1 MLSSK
6 QYIQMLNAKLKRFSS
21 SQSEWK
27 QFLITSGKMYKY
39 SFTDSVSIYTQK
51 PNATACAEIA
61 TWKKATNR
69 RVIRT
74 SEAIGLVYSNDNV
87 NVTNIR
93 YVFDIS
99 DTAKVNE
106 QSKTPYLWQINSIS
120 EKRVYNELKQAY
132 GITEAI
138 NLEEAVKKIVR
149 ERIAYLTNDFKSN
162 IIQSVEGSAAA
173 DLDNYAL
180 TAVCERFAC
189 ESATYA
195 ILNRCGIEY
204 DADFSDLYNFDTI
217 NSIVAVGGIINQT
230 SEEVLRSIEKTMKA
244 MLKEEYYERIR
255 ETAQNENESDRGRGD
270 NIHPGRENG
279 DIPSVLGRTGGDDRY
294 RQVRQN
300 EAEISQG
307 SSADNIRTD
316 ALGER
321 ADETSSDG
329 ERTVRGENTELREHE
344 LGEIRSDGRTAEQ
357 QSIGMDENLQHPA
370 QNGGGTGAERDS
382 LRITEQETAVSSEN
396 DTVVSLSE
404 ENEITETLT
413 GEEIQIILRYDRF
426 LKHSKSEIAGFFL
439 SDSNEVNRAEYLKS
453 AYDEA
458 YTEIMVGDQRYGY
471 HNDIH
476 GLELWKGPSYLSMT
490 ANMHFSWDC
499 VADIVND
506 MINSHEY
513 LSADE
518 LDKQADYV
526 DVEPQK
532 EENGEQLTF
541 FDMDLPAVSEGYVLP
556 VESIN
561 PEHFDNLLRLGS
573 IRSNNSRQTIIAY
586 FKKPGHTTEEKAEYL
601 KSQYLTHYRTGEI
614 NDTAFG
620 IKSLDNKLSAYFSE
634 SGITLKAGDSV
645 FSVGGKAENI
655 SWADAADR
663 IQKMLD
669 EGTYAPQSVLDSAR
683 EIEAKA
689 VANRVW
695 ETWRNQSE
703 DANIKLDIDDSG
715 FTHTSETIGYIAE
728 KLLNDREWLEKTAD
742 AYMRYA
748 YKWQADRS
756 LQSFN
761 GYIYNPVTVSVEL
774 AELKKEEINY
784 TAQDYVPFPATPF
797 VNTDHIEMYFRKNG
811 HIEGAKKNINEYF
824 TTHIDTKAQAA
835 FLKNIYDNSG
845 SMSGEFDF
853 NAISTVKSGAV
864 FKLSVDGV
872 PADEAAVSWNECAKI
887 VFKSIKN
894 DRYLKPSFAVTEN
907 IKTTAK
913 AEVYDEQPVKLREV
927 VIDLTPSHNDEE
939 LPADYYSAYIGKE
952 FTYEGREYKVDTV
965 NWYNARVQDM
975 TMLKSVRY
983 PIFRSMPVSD
993 VIQAIDNGQLA
1004 EKEKIAAIDYSMTA
1018 SDYTNLGGEKS
1029 RFKTNIEAIK
1039 LLHKI
1044 ETEGRNAT
1052 AEEQIVL
1059 AKYVGWGGIS
1069 AAFNADN
1076 NAWSNEYKEL
1086 SETLTPTEYS
1096 AARESTMT
1104 AFYTEP
1110 QIISAVYEGLR
1121 NIGFNGGNILDPAA
1135 GTGNFFGAMPS
1146 EMREKSKLYGV
1157 ELDSISARIAKQ
1169 LYQSANITEG
1179 AYEKRVLNDNFY
1191 DAAISNVPFGQFKV
1205 HDKRYDSLNLNIHD
1219 YFFAKS
1225 LDKVRPGGIIAFIT
1239 TSGTLDKS
1247 SSKFRTYMA
1256 ERAELLGAVRLPN
1269 TAFKSVAGTEVTS
1282 DIIFLQKRDKIQSV
1296 NNDNCEWLGISSD
1309 ENGIP
1314 MNSYFVNHPDMIIGE
1329 MKQGVEYSMYGD
1341 PDATACVAPEGY
1353 DIYGHLR
1360 SAVISIEGEYV
1371 PYTPQQDEIK
1381 YGELKKETI
1390 PADENVDNY
1399 TYTLYNENVYYRE
1412 NSIMTKVDRG
1422 ADRIAALIDLKSITR
1437 RLLQQQLQGYD
1448 QSEIDNTR
1456 KELNEHYDDF
1466 IKKYGYVNS
1475 KVNATAFSADS
1486 SYYLLCSLERYD
1498 KTDNTYI
1505 GKSDIFTKNT
1515 IRPIKTVV
1523 SVSTAV
1529 ESIGVSL
1536 CEKGCIDIPY
1546 MAELCGLSE
1555 EQTIKDCID
1564 AGAIYKVPPFPPRPD
1579 KADVYVTADE
1589 YLSGNIREKLSFAKT
1604 AVLSD
1609 KEYEHNVEALEKVM
1623 PTPLTASDIDIRI
1636 GVTWMDMKY
1645 YDDFIHDT
1653 FDAYGGWR
1661 TRINTRYSPVTGE
1674 FNVSNKNSEMTNIKV
1689 NSEYGTNRMNALQIF
1704 EHTLNQR
1711 TVKVYDRIIDV
1722 DGKVKSVLNS
1732 KETEAAQEKQELI
1745 KEAFSNWI
1753 YRDPVR
1759 RQDIVDKYNELFNSV
1774 RPRTY
1779 DGSHLV
1785 LHGASD
1791 KYKLFD
1797 HQRNALAR
1805 TLYGG
1810 NTLLAHVVGA
1820 GKTFEMVASAMESK
1834 YIGVCHKSLICV
1846 PNHIVGQIA
1855 SDFMELYPG
1864 ANILVATEKDFE
1876 MKNRKLLCSKIA
1888 TGDYDAVIIGH
1899 SQLLKIPLSYER
1911 QKEYIRQDIQQLE
1924 NAIQEM
1930 SGRYLDD
1937 GQKYSVKQLEKMK
1950 KSYETRLEKLTDNE
1964 VDDVVTFEELGV
1976 DRIYIDEAHMF
1987 KNLYMPTKMSNVAGI
2002 QTTEAKKSSDLY
2014 YKCKYLDEITGGKG
2028 VVFATGTPVSNS
2040 MTELYTMMRYLQAGT
2055 LQRFGLQHFDAW
2067 AANYADI
2074 TTAME
2079 LAPEGN
2085 SYRLRTRFARFHNL
2099 PELMTIFKECAD
2111 IKTADDLEL
2120 NVPDA
2125 VFENI
2130 AAEPTSEQKKLMKGL
2145 SERATKI
2152 HNKLVDPTEDNMLK
2166 ITSDGRK
2173 IGLDQRLINPLLPDE
2188 ENTKVNLCVDKVYD
2202 IWQNTAKDRLTQL
2215 IFCDFST
2222 PKNDGSFNLY
2232 DDVRDKLIEKG
2243 VPEEE
2248 IAYIH
2253 DYNTDIKKQT
2263 LFAKVRKGDVRV
2275 LLGSTAKCG
2284 AGTNVQDKLIALH
2297 HLDCPWRPADL
2308 EQREGRIIRQGNQN
2322 DKVYVYRYVTKDTF
2336 DAYLYQIIENKQKG
2350 ISQIMTSKTPVRNCE
2365 DVDEAVLNY
2374 SEVKALCTGNPLI
2387 KERMELEID
2396 TSKLKR
2402 LQSAY
2407 LSEKYSLEDKLLK
2420 VYPQRKADAE
2430 KYIANTGIDAESYK
2444 QYSEEFTEIMI
2455 NGTVFTDKKEAAN
2468 ALLHTIRTVGSTDL
2482 LKIGTY
2488 KGFDMKVSFDGAYGV
2503 YYVTM
2508 IGKARYNWQVGQDA
2522 FGNLTRMEN
2531 TLKAI
2536 GSVHEKAM
2544 HDLDVINRDI
2554 ASAEEFIHTPWSRE
2568 TELSEKSAR
2577 LREVDR
2583 LIAAAEHNSTDVT
2596 TENAEQS
2603 EDEEQEM

>member
-1 MLSSK
+1 
-6 QYIQMLNAKLKRFSS
+6 
-21 SQSEWK
+21 
-27 QFLITSGKMYKY
+27 
-39 SFTDSVSIYTQK
+39 
-51 PNATACAEIA
+51 
-61 TWKKATNR
+61 
-69 RVIRT
+69 
-74 SEAIGLVYSNDNV
+74 
-87 NVTNIR
+87 
-93 YVFDIS
+93 
-99 DTAKVNE
+99 
-106 QSKTPYLWQINSIS
+106 
-120 EKRVYNELKQAY
+120 
-132 GITEAI
+132 
-138 NLEEAVKKIVR
+138 
-149 ERIAYLTNDFKSN
+149 
-162 IIQSVEGSAAA
+162 
-173 DLDNYAL
+173 
-180 TAVCERFAC
+180 
-189 ESATYA
+189 
-195 ILNRCGIEY
+195 
-204 DADFSDLYNFDTI
+204 
-217 NSIVAVGGIINQT
+217 
-230 SEEVLRSIEKTMKA
+230 
-244 MLKEEYYERIR
+244 
-255 ETAQNENESDRGRGD
+255 
-270 NIHPGRENG
+270 
-279 DIPSVLGRTGGDDRY
+279 
-294 RQVRQN
+294 
-300 EAEISQG
+300 
-307 SSADNIRTD
+307 
-316 ALGER
+316 
-321 ADETSSDG
+321 
-329 ERTVRGENTELREHE
+329 
-344 LGEIRSDGRTAEQ
+344 
-357 QSIGMDENLQHPA
+357 
-370 QNGGGTGAERDS
+370 
-382 LRITEQETAVSSEN
+382 
-396 DTVVSLSE
+396 
-404 ENEITETLT
+404 
-413 GEEIQIILRYDRF
+413 
-426 LKHSKSEIAGFFL
+426 
-439 SDSNEVNRAEYLKS
+439 
-453 AYDEA
+453 
-458 YTEIMVGDQRYGY
+458 
-471 HNDIH
+471 
-476 GLELWKGPSYLSMT
+476 
-490 ANMHFSWDC
+490 
-499 VADIVND
+499 
-506 MINSHEY
+506 
-513 LSADE
+513 
-518 LDKQADYV
+518 
-526 DVEPQK
+526 
-532 EENGEQLTF
+532 
-541 FDMDLPAVSEGYVLP
+541 
-556 VESIN
+556 
-561 PEHFDNLLRLGS
+561 
-573 IRSNNSRQTIIAY
+573 
-586 FKKPGHTTEEKAEYL
+586 
-601 KSQYLTHYRTGEI
+601 
-614 NDTAFG
+614 
-620 IKSLDNKLSAYFSE
+620 
-634 SGITLKAGDSV
+634 
-645 FSVGGKAENI
+645 
-655 SWADAADR
+655 
-663 IQKMLD
+663 
-669 EGTYAPQSVLDSAR
+669 
-683 EIEAKA
+683 
-689 VANRVW
+689 
-695 ETWRNQSE
+695 
-703 DANIKLDIDDSG
+703 
-715 FTHTSETIGYIAE
+715 
-728 KLLNDREWLEKTAD
+728 
-742 AYMRYA
+742 
-748 YKWQADRS
+748 
-756 LQSFN
+756 
-761 GYIYNPVTVSVEL
+761 
-774 AELKKEEINY
+774 
-784 TAQDYVPFPATPF
+784 
-797 VNTDHIEMYFRKNG
+797 
-811 HIEGAKKNINEYF
+811 
-824 TTHIDTKAQAA
+824 
-835 FLKNIYDNSG
+835 
-845 SMSGEFDF
+845 
-853 NAISTVKSGAV
+853 
-864 FKLSVDGV
+864 
-872 PADEAAVSWNECAKI
+872 
-887 VFKSIKN
+887 
-894 DRYLKPSFAVTEN
+894 
-907 IKTTAK
+907 
-913 AEVYDEQPVKLREV
+913 
-927 VIDLTPSHNDEE
+927 
-939 LPADYYSAYIGKE
+939 
-952 FTYEGREYKVDTV
+952 
-965 NWYNARVQDM
+965 
-975 TMLKSVRY
+975 
-983 PIFRSMPVSD
+983 
-993 VIQAIDNGQLA
+993 
-1004 EKEKIAAIDYSMTA
+1004 
-1018 SDYTNLGGEKS
+1018 
-1029 RFKTNIEAIK
+1029 
-1039 LLHKI
+1039 
-1044 ETEGRNAT
+1044 
-1052 AEEQIVL
+1052 
-1059 AKYVGWGGIS
+1059 
-1069 AAFNADN
+1069 
-1076 NAWSNEYKEL
+1076 
-1086 SETLTPTEYS
+1086 
-1096 AARESTMT
+1096 
-1104 AFYTEP
+1104 
-1110 QIISAVYEGLR
+1110 
-1121 NIGFNGGNILDPAA
+1121 
-1135 GTGNFFGAMPS
+1135 
-1146 EMREKSKLYGV
+1146 
-1157 ELDSISARIAKQ
+1157 
-1169 LYQSANITEG
+1169 
-1179 AYEKRVLNDNFY
+1179 
-1191 DAAISNVPFGQFKV
+1191 
-1205 HDKRYDSLNLNIHD
+1205 
-1219 YFFAKS
+1219 
-1225 LDKVRPGGIIAFIT
+1225 
-1239 TSGTLDKS
+1239 
-1247 SSKFRTYMA
+1247 
-1256 ERAELLGAVRLPN
+1256 
-1269 TAFKSVAGTEVTS
+1269 
-1282 DIIFLQKRDKIQSV
+1282 
-1296 NNDNCEWLGISSD
+1296 
-1309 ENGIP
+1309 
-1314 MNSYFVNHPDMIIGE
+1314 
-1329 MKQGVEYSMYGD
+1329 
-1341 PDATACVAPEGY
+1341 
-1353 DIYGHLR
+1353 
-1360 SAVISIEGEYV
+1360 
-1371 PYTPQQDEIK
+1371 
-1381 YGELKKETI
+1381 
-1390 PADENVDNY
+1390 
-1399 TYTLYNENVYYRE
+1399 
-1412 NSIMTKVDRG
+1412 
-1422 ADRIAALIDLKSITR
+1422 
-1437 RLLQQQLQGYD
+1437 
-1448 QSEIDNTR
+1448 
-1456 KELNEHYDDF
+1456 
-1466 IKKYGYVNS
+1466 
-1475 KVNATAFSADS
+1475 
-1486 SYYLLCSLERYD
+1486 
-1498 KTDNTYI
+1498 
-1505 GKSDIFTKNT
+1505 
-1515 IRPIKTVV
+1515 
-1523 SVSTAV
+1523 
-1529 ESIGVSL
+1529 
-1536 CEKGCIDIPY
+1536 

-1689 NSEYGTNRMNALQIF
+1689 NSEYGTSRMNALQIF

-1711 TVKVYDRIIDV
+1711 TVKVYDRVIDV

-1753 YRDPVR
+1753 YRDPER

-2111 IKTADDLEL
+2111 IKTSDDLEL
-2120 NVPDA
+2120 NVPEA

-2444 QYSEEFTEIMI
+2444 QYSEEFTEITI

-2596 TENAEQS
+2596 TENAEQA

>member
-1 MLSSK
+1 MLTSK
-6 QYIQMLNAKLKRFSS
+6 QYHDLLKAKLRRFSRSQEEWKRFLETSS
-21 SQSEWK
+21 R
-27 QFLITSGKMYKY
+27 MYKY
-39 SFTDSVSIYTQK
+39 GFKESVSIFAQK
-51 PNATACAEIA
+51 PNATACAEIK

-74 SEAIGLVYSNDNV
+74 SEAIGLVYSTDNV
-87 NVTNIR
+87 NVTSIR
-93 YVFDIS
+93 YVFDIAN
-99 DTAKVNE
+99 TVKMNE
-106 QSKTPYLWQINSIS
+106 QSKTPYFWQIDNTS
-120 EKRVYNELKQAY
+120 EERVYNELKQAY
-132 GITEAI
+132 GVTDAI
-138 NLEEAVKKIVR
+138 NLEEAIKKIVR
-149 ERIAYLTNDFKSN
+149 ERIAYLTKDVQSN
-162 IIQSVEGSAAA
+162 IIKSVEGSAAEE
-173 DLDNYAL
+173 LDEFAL
-180 TAVCERFAC
+180 SAVCERFAG

-195 ILNRCGIEY
+195 ILHRCGIEY
-204 DADFSDLYNFDTI
+204 DADFSDIYNFDTVNAI
-217 NSIVAVGGIINQT
+217 TAVGDIINQT

-244 MLKEEYYERIR
+244 ILKEEYYERIR
-255 ETAQNENESDRGRGD
+255 ETARNDNESDRRRGD
-270 NIHPGRENG
+270 NIQIRQGNG
-279 DIPSVLGRTGGDDRY
+279 NISSVLGYEGGEDRH
-294 RQVRQN
+294 RQVRQD
-300 EAEISQG
+300 EAEISQRAETDTDDVQ
-307 SSADNIRTD
+307 SADDKRRAGAASAD
-316 ALGER
+316 SER
-321 ADETSSDG
+321 AVYQQSVG
-329 ERTVRGENTELREHE
+329 IRGEEQ
-344 LGEIRSDGRTAEQ
+344 GEVRSDGRIAEQ
-357 QSIGMDENLQHPA
+357 QSARMDENLQFA
-370 QNGGGTGAERDS
+370 ENDGRGTGTQRDS

-439 SDSNEVNRAEYLKS
+439 SDSNEINRAEYLKS

-490 ANMHFSWDC
+490 ANMHISWDC
-499 VADIVND
+499 AADIVND

-526 DVEPQK
+526 DIEPQK

-541 FDMDLPAVSEGYVLP
+541 FEMNLPAVTESSVLP
-556 VESIN
+556 VENIKS
-561 PEHFDNLLRLGS
+561 EHFDNLLRLGS
-573 IRSNNSRQTIIAY
+573 IKNRTPKES
-586 FKKPGHTTEEKAEYL
+586 KEPHTDYTE
-601 KSQYLTHYRTGEI
+601 
-614 NDTAFG
+614 
-620 IKSLDNKLSAYFSE
+620 
-634 SGITLKAGDSV
+634 
-645 FSVGGKAENI
+645 
-655 SWADAADR
+655 
-663 IQKMLD
+663 
-669 EGTYAPQSVLDSAR
+669 
-683 EIEAKA
+683 
-689 VANRVW
+689 
-695 ETWRNQSE
+695 
-703 DANIKLDIDDSG
+703 
-715 FTHTSETIGYIAE
+715 
-728 KLLNDREWLEKTAD
+728 
-742 AYMRYA
+742 
-748 YKWQADRS
+748 
-756 LQSFN
+756 
-761 GYIYNPVTVSVEL
+761 
-774 AELKKEEINY
+774 
-784 TAQDYVPFPATPF
+784 
-797 VNTDHIEMYFRKNG
+797 
-811 HIEGAKKNINEYF
+811 
-824 TTHIDTKAQAA
+824 
-835 FLKNIYDNSG
+835 
-845 SMSGEFDF
+845 
-853 NAISTVKSGAV
+853 
-864 FKLSVDGV
+864 
-872 PADEAAVSWNECAKI
+872 
-887 VFKSIKN
+887 
-894 DRYLKPSFAVTEN
+894 
-907 IKTTAK
+907 
-913 AEVYDEQPVKLREV
+913 
-927 VIDLTPSHNDEE
+927 
-939 LPADYYSAYIGKE
+939 YIGKE
-952 FTYEGREYKVDTV
+952 FEYENRKYKIDSINEGTV
-965 NWYNARVQDM
+965 SAQDM
-975 TMLKSVRY
+975 TMLETSRY
-983 PIFRSMPVSD
+983 PIFRVLDTETVLGIIREQPS
-993 VIQAIDNGQLA
+993 
-1004 EKEKIAAIDYSMTA
+1004 EKEKTL
-1018 SDYTNLGGEKS
+1018 SDYTLSSDDYSDLGGEKS
-1029 RFKTNIEAIK
+1029 RFRHNVEAIK
-1039 LLHKI
+1039 TLKAI
-1044 ETEGRNAT
+1044 ESENRNAT
-1052 AEEQIVL
+1052 PDEQKVL
-1059 AKYVGWGGIS
+1059 AKYVGWGGLS
-1069 AAFNADN
+1069 SAFNESN
-1076 NAWSNEYKEL
+1076 NAWADEHKEISDL
-1086 SETLTPTEYS
+1086 LTPDEY
-1096 AARESTMT
+1096 AMARENTMT
-1104 AFYTEP
+1104 AFYTSPE
-1110 QIISAVYEGLR
+1110 IIGAVYDGLKS
-1121 NIGFNGGNILDPAA
+1121 IGFDGGNILDPSA

-1157 ELDSISARIAKQ
+1157 ELDSVSAKIAKQ

-1225 LDKVRPGGIIAFIT
+1225 LDKVRPGGVIAFIT

-1247 SSKFRTYMA
+1247 NSKFRKYMA

-1296 NNDNCEWLGISSD
+1296 NSENCEWLDLSTD

-1329 MKQGVEYSMYGD
+1329 MKQGIEYSMYGD
-1341 PDATACVAPEGY
+1341 ATATACVAPEGY
-1353 DIYGHLR
+1353 DIVSHLHN
-1360 SAVISIEGEYV
+1360 AVTRIDGEYH

-1390 PADENVDNY
+1390 PADESVDNY
-1399 TYTLYNENVYYRE
+1399 TYTLYNGNVYYRE
-1412 NSIMTKVDRG
+1412 NSIMTKVDKG
-1422 ADRIAALIDLKSITR
+1422 ADRIAAMIDLKTITR
-1437 RLLQQQLQGYD
+1437 SLLQQQLLGYE
-1448 QSEIDNTR
+1448 QSDIDNTR
-1456 KELNEHYDDF
+1456 KELNEHYDAF
-1466 IKKYGYVNS
+1466 VKKYGYINS
-1475 KVNATAFSADS
+1475 KANETAFSADS
-1486 SYYLLCSLERYD
+1486 SYYLLRSLEKFD
-1498 KTDNTYI
+1498 KTDNTYN
-1505 GKSDIFTKNT
+1505 GKADIFIKNT
-1515 IRPIKTVV
+1515 VRPVKTVV

-1546 MAELCGLSE
+1546 MASLCGLSE

-1579 KADVYVTADE
+1579 KIDIYVTADE
-1589 YLSGNIREKLSFAKT
+1589 YLSGNIRDKLSFART
-1604 AVLSD
+1604 AALTSE
-1609 KEYEHNVEALEKVM
+1609 EYQHNVEALEKVM
-1623 PTPLTASDIDIRI
+1623 PKPLTASEIDIRI
-1636 GVTWMDMKY
+1636 GVTWLDTKY
-1645 YDDFIHDT
+1645 YDDFIRDT
-1653 FDAYGGWR
+1653 FDAYGSWR
-1661 TRINTRYSPVTGE
+1661 MKIKTYYSPVTGE
-1674 FNVSNKNSEMTNIKV
+1674 FNVSNKSSEPSNVKV
-1689 NSEYGTNRMNALQIF
+1689 NNEFGTSRMNALQIF

-1711 TVKVYDRIIDV
+1711 TVKVYDRVVDV

-1732 KETEAAQEKQELI
+1732 KETEKAQEKQELI

-1753 YRDPVR
+1753 YRDPER
-1759 RQDIVDKYNELFNSV
+1759 RQNIVDKYNELFNSI
-1774 RPRTY
+1774 RPRTF

-1785 LHGASD
+1785 LHGASE

-1911 QKEYIRQDIQQLE
+1911 QKEYIREDIRQLE
-1924 NAIQEM
+1924 NALQDM
-1930 SGRYLDD
+1930 KGGYLDD
-1937 GQKYSVKQLEKMK
+1937 GQKYSVKQLEKTK
-1950 KSYETRLEKLTDNE
+1950 KNYETRLEKLTDNE

-2002 QTTEAKKSSDLY
+2002 QMTEAKKSSDLY
-2014 YKCKYLDEITGGKG
+2014 YKSKYLDEITGGKG

-2055 LQRFGLQHFDAW
+2055 LQRLGLQHFDAW

-2074 TTAME
+2074 TNTME

-2085 SYRLRTRFARFHNL
+2085 TYRMRTRFARFHNL

-2120 NVPDA
+2120 NVPEA

-2130 AAEPTSEQKKLMKGL
+2130 AAEPSDMQKELMKGL
-2145 SERATKI
+2145 SERATRI
-2152 HNKLVDPTEDNMLK
+2152 HNKMVDATEDNMLK
-2166 ITSDGRK
+2166 VTSDGRK
-2173 IGLDQRLINPLLPDE
+2173 IGLDQRLMNPLLPDE
-2188 ENTKVNLCVDKVYD
+2188 DNSKVNLCVDKVYD
-2202 IWQNTAKDRLTQL
+2202 IWQNTAEDRLTQL

-2232 DDVRDKLIEKG
+2232 DDVRDKLIAKG
-2243 VPEEE
+2243 VPENE

-2253 DYNTDIKKQT
+2253 DYNTDVKKQT
-2263 LFAKVRKGDVRV
+2263 LFAKIRKGDVRV

-2322 DKVYVYRYVTKDTF
+2322 DKVYIYRYVTKDTF

-2387 KERMELEID
+2387 KERMELDID
-2396 TSKLKR
+2396 ISKLKR

-2420 VYPQRKADAE
+2420 IYPQRKADAE
-2430 KYIANTGIDAESYK
+2430 KYIANTAIDAESYK
-2444 QYSEEFTEIMI
+2444 QYSEEFTEITI
-2455 NGTVFTDKKEAAN
+2455 NGVTFTDKKDAAN

-2482 LKIGTY
+2482 PKIGTY
-2488 KGFDMKVSFDGAYGV
+2488 KGYDLKVSFDGAYGV

-2508 IGKARYNWQVGQDA
+2508 VGKARYTWQVGQDPL
-2522 FGNLTRMEN
+2522 GNLTRMEN
-2531 TLKAI
+2531 TLKSI
-2536 GSVHEKAM
+2536 GNVHEKAM
-2544 HDLDVINRDI
+2544 HDLEVINRDI
-2554 ASAEEFIHTPWSRE
+2554 ATANEFVHTPWTRE
-2568 TELSEKSAR
+2568 KELSEKSAR

-2583 LIAAAEHNSTDVT
+2583 LIAEAEKNGQQD
-2596 TENAEQS
+2596 EQNVDS
-2603 EDEEQEM
+2603 EEEQEM